1 MSADTATN
9 LAQRVAARLGQV
21 DGVVAVVLGGSW
33 SRGTAHLDS
42 DIDLGIYYD
51 PPHPP
56 SIAALRQLA
65 QESDD
70 RHLPDLVTDFGEWGP
85 WVNGGAWLQIDGRHV
100 DWLFRDLDRVA
111 YATDE
116 CRAGRPTCDYQVGHP
131 HGFHNHIYLGEV
143 HVCRPLHDP
152 SGRLAH
158 LKTLTDDYPPLLR
171 QALINTYLF
180 EAQFSIDIARKPA
193 QRGDGAYVA
202 GCLFRCVACLV
213 QVLFALNGE
222 YFLNEKGSVAAIDSF
237 ASHPD
242 GFGAS
247 VTKALGV
254 LGEGGIIELE
264 QLVGSIRRLCSDVPG
279 LWAAVPFRHLG

>member
-1 MSADTATN
+1 MDAVADI
-9 LAQRVAARLGQV
+9 AQRIAARLAQV

-33 SRGTAHLDS
+33 ARGTAHPDS
-42 DIDLGIYYD
+42 DIDLGIYYE
-51 PPHPP
+51 PARLP
-56 SIAALRQLA
+56 SIAALRHLA
-65 QESDD
+65 QEIDD
-70 RHLPDLVTDFGEWGP
+70 RHLPELVTDFGAWGP
-85 WVNGGAWLQIDGRHV
+85 WINGGAWLQIDGHHV

-111 YATDE
+111 YTIGE

-171 QALINTYLF
+171 QALINKYLF
-180 EAQFSIDIARKPA
+180 EAQFSVDTARKPA
-193 QRGDGAYVA
+193 RRGDVPYVA
-202 GCLFRCVACLV
+202 GCVFRCVACLV
-213 QVLFALNGE
+213 QVLFALNE
-222 YFLNEKGSVAAIDSF
+222 DYFLNEKGSVAAIDGF
-237 ASHPD
+237 ALHPD

-254 LGEGGIIELE
+254 LGEAGVIELE
-264 QLVGSIRRLCSDVPG
+264 RLVASVRQLCSDVPG
-279 LWAAVPFRHLG
+279 VWAAVPFRHLG